1 MYTPQSAS
9 WKPLL
14 EENSVTSET
23 CVDEVASSHLLQDR
37 KLARAMDKYAS
48 IFIVLT
54 IIQSE

>member
-23 CVDEVASSHLLQDR
+23 CVDEVASSHLLQD
-37 KLARAMDKYAS
+37 
-48 IFIVLT
+48 
-54 IIQSE
+54 